1 MMGASCSRRA
11 ALAGGAAFGAAAL
24 AGPVLGAEPPTSP
37 RAGPVPLVLGHRG
50 ACAHRPEH
58 TLASY
63 ARAIADGADFVEPD
77 LVPTRDGVLVARHE
91 NNVAETT
98 DVAARP
104 EFAGRKA
111 TKTIDGIAVTGWFT
125 EDFTLAELKTLRAK
139 ERLGAFRPESQAY
152 DGEFQIVTFD
162 EMIDFVA
169 AEAATCGR
177 TIGLIPE
184 IKHSTYFA
192 GLGFAMEDRLLDALH
207 AHSYL
212 AHAPVIVQSFEIGN
226 LKALKARLAGQTNVR
241 LMQLTENSAVPAD
254 RAAAQDRR
262 KWAERLTPAGIA
274 EIATYADFIAPNF
287 RDLIPLS
294 ADGHLAAPS
303 GLIAAAHQA
312 GLLVGTWT
320 FRPENRFLA
329 ADFRDGAGDGARNPA
344 GSIAEIRRYL
354 DAGIDAL
361 FSDDPALVR
370 EALSASGGSK
380 MGANAAR

>member
-1 MMGASCSRRA
+1 MDCVAQPDGSLRPF
-11 ALAGGAAFGAAAL
+11 LGGSPFNMARAAAL
-24 AGPVLGAEPPTSP
+24 
-37 RAGPVPLVLGHRG
+37 RG
-50 ACAHRPEH
+50 APVGYLNPLSTDRFGLQMRAQLEH
-58 TLASY
+58 DGVQLLQAASRLPSSLAVVQLNAGQPSY
-63 ARAIADGADFVEPD
+63 GFYREGIAD
-77 LVPTRDGVLVARHE
+77 RDYTVDHLLR
-91 NNVAETT
+91 
-98 DVAARP
+98 
-104 EFAGRKA
+104 
-111 TKTIDGIAVTGWFT
+111 
-125 EDFTLAELKTLRAK
+125 TLRAR
-139 ERLGAFRPESQAY
+139 ERLGGMRAESHGY
-152 DGEFQIVTFD
+152 DGMFRLCTLGEIV
-162 EMIDFVA
+162 DFVA
-169 AEAATCGR
+169 AEAAARGR

-226 LKALKARLAGQTNVR
+226 LKALKARLAGKRNIR
-241 LMQLTENSAVPAD
+241 LMQLTENTGIPAD
-254 RAAAQDRR
+254 RAAAQDKR

-274 EIATYADFIAPNF
+274 EIATYADFIAPSF

-354 DAGIDAL
+354 DAGVDAL

-370 EALSASGGSK
+370 EALSASGGNK
-380 MGANAAR
+380 MGANAVN